1 AASMIEEQAV
11 DTTAD
16 TTCASGSD
24 AAGAAS
30 MVEEQAADLAC
41 DSRCDIAGAQPA
53 SEISA
58 EELRWQY
65 YQCKRALLPFEHL
78 IVVRCGDHKVTIM
91 CTMTWRLWT
100 TTLLKFNREL
110 GLPDIFS
117 KNQKTKGDT
126 CVAADIVTLMA
137 HLGLKN
143 PWKSRFVGFKEHLIE
158 AGSLSRSTT
167 STSGL
172 HKLNFHKVTP
182 NRYLTLNTMI
192 CKLNHTDQH
201 ALNGPTWHADVARR
215 FFEDSKLY
223 TIGHRG
229 QTPGV
234 YERLITRMFDY
245 PALSTVWDVAQE
257 HTTRILLPLMSKLDK
272 CDTVTTTRLLKQAID
287 FHRRLLDDHILLN
300 IFFESGKTIIEEIK
314 GACFHDAER
323 KKPPLPELGGKK
335 GVADGLSEGWVS
347 PHDLGRYL
355 WPLVGVG
362 ATGGDVGATGATV
375 WMWVLRGGHLV
386 ASQGDI
392 VGTAIWLD
400 ATSEHCA
407 KLAESGVLPAYLQML
422 EGESS
427 PARVEDTPE
436 LLFFI
441 SQRTTTLH
449 LSEPSI
455 VAAQLSGRHL
465 MQETLG
471 PAGKARGHTKELQ
484 DSASPSDRSQAADYR
499 PIPRGSPPAHSTG
512 MRGVGSAGEM
522 TSRSLLRDEEQ
533 ELAEKG

>member
-1 AASMIEEQAV
+1 AASMVEEQAV

-16 TTCASGSD
+16 TTCASGID

-201 ALNGPTWHADVARR
+201 DTTATPRALWEPRR
-215 FFEDSKLY
+215 
-223 TIGHRG
+223 
-229 QTPGV
+229 
-234 YERLITRMFDY
+234 
-245 PALSTVWDVAQE
+245 A
-257 HTTRILLPLMSKLDK
+257 
-272 CDTVTTTRLLKQAID
+272 
-287 FHRRLLDDHILLN
+287 
-300 IFFESGKTIIEEIK
+300 
-314 GACFHDAER
+314 
-323 KKPPLPELGGKK
+323 
-335 GVADGLSEGWVS
+335 
-347 PHDLGRYL
+347 
-355 WPLVGVG
+355 
-362 ATGGDVGATGATV
+362 
-375 WMWVLRGGHLV
+375 
-386 ASQGDI
+386 ASM
-392 VGTAIWLD
+392 V
-400 ATSEHCA
+400 
-407 KLAESGVLPAYLQML
+407 
-422 EGESS
+422 
-427 PARVEDTPE
+427 
-436 LLFFI
+436 
-441 SQRTTTLH
+441 
-449 LSEPSI
+449 
-455 VAAQLSGRHL
+455 
-465 MQETLG
+465 
-471 PAGKARGHTKELQ
+471 
-484 DSASPSDRSQAADYR
+484 
-499 PIPRGSPPAHSTG
+499 
-512 MRGVGSAGEM
+512 
-522 TSRSLLRDEEQ
+522 EEQ
-533 ELAEKG
+533 AVDTTADTTCASGSDAAGAASMVEE